1 MADTCHGPRR
11 AQSEYPSRVSVVSCG
26 LPRGLAMTE
35 SLARAE
41 LYFFAE
47 LGAAVVRAP
56 GRGAGDDAAAGVLL
70 DLAFISVL
78 QASRRER
85 ERAVGVRRSRT
96 LWRVPRCAG
105 VGVLTTMALELPFTF
120 FLSVFFSSTLN

>member
-1 MADTCHGPRR
+1 M
-11 AQSEYPSRVSVVSCG
+11 RV
-26 LPRGLAMTE
+26 LNFM
-35 SLARAE
+35 
-41 LYFFAE
+41 FFAE

-78 QASRRER
+78 QVFRR
-85 ERAVGVRRSRT
+85 ERAVGMRRSRT

-105 VGVLTTMALELPFTF
+105 VGVLTAMALELPFPF